1 MTTLFSPDELPVPL
15 EEPKKHR
22 PDPEA
27 LLEGLN
33 PQQRAAVVHAGKPL
47 LVVAGAGSGKT
58 RVLTRRIAYLL
69 AARDAHPGSIL
80 AITFTNKAAAEMR
93 ERVVELVGPRAK
105 LMWVSTFHSTCVR
118 ILRRDIKRFGISLDV
133 LDLRRHR
140 LAPADDAGLPRAR
153 PGRQAVQPA
162 RDPELDQHPE
172 ERADRSRVRRGE
184 DLQPPGGD
192 LRRVLPDLPGAA
204 RAGERAGLRRPA
216 DDHGEPAAGVPRGP
230 GVLPAQVPS
239 RPRRRVPGHQP
250 RAVHADPRALR
261 RDRAGP
267 ERRPGQCRRPS

>member
-1 MTTLFSPDELPVPL
+1 MRLILAVPDARFEPVFGKCPGERLRWWVMTTLFSPDELPVPL

-22 PDPEA
+22 ADPEA

-105 LMWVSTFHSTCVR
+105 LMWVSTFHSSCVR
-118 ILRRDIKRFGISLDV
+118 ILRRDIKRFGIIVDV

-172 ERADRSRVRRGE
+172 ERADR
-184 DLQPPGGD
+184 
-192 LRRVLPDLPGAA
+192 
-204 RAGERAGLRRPA
+204 
-216 DDHGEPAAGVPRGP
+216 PRDR
-230 GVLPAQVPS
+230 
-239 RPRRRVPGHQP
+239 RPRRP
-250 RAVHADPRALR
+250 RTTSR
-261 RDRAGP
+261 RRTPSATGSTRSGS
-267 ERRPGQCRRPS
+267 RRRTRWTSTTC